1 MDKITFDELI
11 ENVKQWADDKGLL
24 KPENSNKQFMKIV
37 EELGEVARAD
47 IKNNDAEL
55 EDGIG
60 DVFVTVIIYSLMKG
74 KNPRECL
81 NSAWNEIRDRKG
93 KLVDGSF
100 IKE

>member
-24 KPENSNKQFMKIV
+24 KPENSSKQFMKIA

-47 IKNNDAEL
+47 IKSNETEL

-74 KNPRECL
+74 KNPRACL
-81 NSAWNEIRDRKG
+81 ELAWDEIKGRKG
-93 KLVDGSF
+93 RMVQGSF
-100 IKE
+100 IKD